1 MIIRMT
7 VKDNDFSV
15 LLEQFAENLVV
26 NVYPK
31 TPSKRPSMLEEID
44 IQNSTDW
51 FETFYR
57 LKKILN
63 DDDNDILKNKDDYNF
78 LANCIKK
85 SFENFLNEKTKRT
98 NDTKEYLLKNF
109 EVKLQYQFK
118 DKWENGEVVYYF
130 TTNNK
135 FISQ

>member
-1 MIIRMT
+1 MIIRIT

-31 TPSKRPSMLEEID
+31 TPSKRLCIID
-44 IQNSTDW
+44 ETDLQNSTDW
-51 FETFYR
+51 FETFNR
-57 LKKILN
+57 LKNILN
-63 DDDNDILKNKDDYNF
+63 DDNCNILKNNDDYNF
-78 LANCIKK
+78 LVDCIKK
-85 SFENFLNEKTKRT
+85 SFENFLNEKTKKT
-98 NDTKEYLLKNF
+98 NDTKEYLLRKF